1 MNNAEYIKAINEI
14 LTSKEAAGADIESIL
29 KIIYEI
35 ALRA

>member
-14 LTSKEAAGADIESIL
+14 LTSKAAEEEPNTII

-35 ALRA
+35 ALRM